1 MAMNVTPFKSTDEFT
16 MAGFNGKLA
25 DINSGVN
32 DEVASALSGL
42 AHIETGSYDGTGTYG
57 YKNLNSLTFGFAP
70 KLVIITGGSYGGVAV
85 IPYDGQDAPVHFNT
99 SSSTW
104 SVTRSGNTISWY
116 DQGNQSSNGST
127 GTTSAYTQMNESG
140 QTYYYIAIG

>member
-42 AHIETGSYDGTGTYG
+42 AHIETGSYTGNGKYGASNPITLNFSFTPKFLFVTCGGEPGNWFFWVPGTTQSSG
-57 YKNLNSLTFGFAP
+57 NWN
-70 KLVIITGGSYGGVAV
+70 
-85 IPYDGQDAPVHFNT
+85 D
-99 SSSTW
+99 SSTVISATGK
-104 SVTRSGNTISWY
+104 SVTWYNTNDAKSQRNISSLVY
-116 DQGNQSSNGST
+116 H
-127 GTTSAYTQMNESG
+127 
-140 QTYYYIAIG
+140 YIAIG